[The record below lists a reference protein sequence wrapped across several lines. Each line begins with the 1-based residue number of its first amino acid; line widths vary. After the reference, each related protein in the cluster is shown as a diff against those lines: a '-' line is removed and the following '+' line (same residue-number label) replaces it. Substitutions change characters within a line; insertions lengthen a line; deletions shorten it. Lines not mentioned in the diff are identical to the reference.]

1 MRLNT
6 LSIID
11 DKQKRITHLGHNIGV
26 KEIYYFLIRNM
37 KKTFKNMTSNTDF
50 LKEVFTFWSSEQS
63 DCEIENV
70 INCISP
76 TILLIGQ

>member
-76 TILLIGQ
+76 KILLIGQ